1 MADNTKK
8 HTTNTDISSEILE
21 ELKELRRKNELYK
34 TITDNSPVGI
44 VFVDLYGITREINI
58 AALHFF
64 GGKRDEIINKHF
76 LDIPIEYDKSKNQL
90 KELFEKATYS
100 KETKTRVS
108 FKNLK
113 NHLIHLECTT
123 SMVTEEGKTTGIL
136 VFSNNINPEVD
147 AIKTIKT
154 HQAHYKTIVDN
165 SHDAIYIYK
174 KSGFAFVNNRLCELS
189 GYSDD
194 ELIGRDIWFMVHPD
208 DLHRLQSYAV
218 SRMNGE
224 KTPNKYKANIVCK
237 DGEIK
242 YCSFTVSET
251 MFEGEYAVVGQVRDI
266 SVESRI
272 QKTTAESNRKF
283 KSIFD
288 NSPLG
293 IMYYDSNGIIIDC
306 NFLFVSIIGSSKE
319 KLIGFNLLT
328 QIKDEELKKQI
339 IKTLKGEVGYYEGN
353 YKSITANKTTP
364 VRILFKGIEDEH
376 NNIYAG
382 ICLVEDISESYKQK
396 NELLKSQKTFKNLYN
411 NTLAAVYIQDLNGK
425 FIDVNK
431 GAIKMYGYKKEEIIG
446 KTPEFLA
453 DRSQYDEQKFKAVFA
468 KAIKGKPV
476 TTEFW
481 GKRKNGEVFPKIIK
495 LTKGE
500 YFGKEAV
507 IVFAIEITK
516 RKKAEQKLQESEE
529 NFRIIAETAND
540 LIAVVS
546 FVGNPVFTYL
556 SPSHFQVLGYKPID
570 LLGIPA
576 FDMVHPDDRALLRN
590 LIDKYIDVDTNKSKI
605 VLQQIVFR
613 VKNKSGKWR
622 TVESNISLS
631 KNKII
636 LISRDITQR
645 IIQEQKVSSD
655 LWVHE
660 SLDEAET
667 ALRSSIHLEKAIVE
681 LLKIINKRIQSSG
694 TFLARIDDDF
704 KSCEIKY
711 ENNIGD
717 SCLLLNNTFGIKNF
731 DLSNI
736 IHEKK
741 PIPIYSL
748 NGKQITKPEDSTD
761 FYSALC
767 VVIRPTQGNPW
778 LFVVCNK
785 ATNRI
790 WNEYEIKLLAEI
802 GNRLTDNINIMQS
815 LSSLEKSRK
824 EIEKNSEMLKQTNA
838 ELKNALKK
846 AEEADKLKS
855 LFLSNMSHEIR
866 TPMNGIIGFSDLMT
880 KPYSTDKDR
889 ITYAEIISKSG
900 RMLLRLI
907 NDIVDISKIESKQV
921 DLFLKDCNLNEI
933 IYGLYDQHNFKS
945 KTGLAENVTLKYYTD
960 LDDNYSIKTDE
971 LRLKQIITNLLGNA
985 IKFTKKGEIEFG
997 YKRINEKLLEFFVR
1011 DTGIGISNEDKK
1023 YIFERFGQ
1031 ASSTNKAI
1039 FGGTGLG
1046 LSISKGL
1053 VEMFGGNIWMESI
1066 YKKGSAFYF
1075 TLPLKTK
1082 LQMKTYRNN
1091 DSMQEI
1097 MSMPNWEKYNFLVV
1111 DDNKPA
1117 QQLFKAMLKPT
1128 RSNLKF
1134 ASNAKAAIQTIKD
1147 HENIDMVLMDIRMP
1161 GISGLEATKILK
1173 KLKPGIPV
1181 IAQTA
1186 YALAGDREKALEA
1199 GCDDY
1204 ISKPINIDELLK
1216 VIDIHI

>member
-1 MADNTKK
+1 MADRTSNL
-8 HTTNTDISSEILE
+8 TTNEKNLE
-21 ELKELRRKNELYK
+21 ELYNELKVLRNKKNKYES
-34 TITDNSPVGI
+34 IINNSLIGI
-44 VFVDLYGITREINI
+44 IFIDLNGITREINDT
-58 AALHFF
+58 ALRFF
-64 GGKRDEIINKHF
+64 GSDRNKIINKYF
-76 LDIPIEYDKSKNQL
+76 LDTPIVYDKSEEQL
-90 KELFEKATYS
+90 KNLFALAFEKKNT
-100 KETKTRVS
+100 TTRIS

-113 NHLIHLECTT
+113 NQPIHLECTT
-123 SMVTEEGKTTGIL
+123 SIVTEEGKTTGIL
-136 VFSNNINPEVD
+136 VFTNYINPEVD
-147 AIKTIKT
+147 AIKTIET

-174 KSGFAFVNNRLCELS
+174 KSGFAFVNNRLCDLS
-189 GYSDD
+189 GYAYE
-194 ELIGRDIWFMVHPD
+194 ELMGKDIWFMVHPND
-208 DLHRLQSYAV
+208 VHRLQSYAL

-224 KTPNKYKANIVCK
+224 ETPNKYKANIVCK
-237 DGEIK
+237 NGEVK

-266 SVESRI
+266 SIESRI
-272 QKTTAESNRKF
+272 QKTLTESNQKF

-288 NSPLG
+288 NAPLG
-293 IMYYDSNGIIIDC
+293 IMYYDSKGTIIDC
-306 NFLFVSIIGSSKE
+306 NSLFVSIIGSSKE
-319 KLIGFNLLT
+319 KLIGFNLLN
-328 QIKDEELKKQI
+328 QIMDYELKKQV
-339 IKTLKGEVGYYEGN
+339 IKTLKGEVGYYEDN
-353 YKSITANKTTP
+353 YKSITSEKTTP
-364 VRILFKGIEDEH
+364 VRILFKGIEDES

-382 ICLVEDISESYKQK
+382 VCLVEDISETYEQR
-396 NELLKSQKTFKNLYN
+396 NELLRSQKTFKDLYN
-411 NTLAAVYIQDLNGK
+411 NSLAAVYIQDTKGR
-425 FIDVNK
+425 FIDVNE
-431 GAIKMYGYKKEEIIG
+431 GALKMYGYKKEEILG
-446 KTPEFLA
+446 KTPAFLA
-453 DRSQYDEQKFKAVFA
+453 DPSQYDEAGFKKVFA
-468 KAIKGKPV
+468 KVLKGESF

-500 YFGKEAV
+500 YFGEKAI
-507 IVFAIEITK
+507 IVFALEITK
-516 RKKAEQKLQESEE
+516 RKKIEQKLQESEE
-529 NFRIIAETAND
+529 KFRIIAETAND

-546 FVGNPVFTYL
+546 FDKDPILTYL
-556 SPSHFQVLGYKPID
+556 SPSHFHILGYKPMD
-570 LLGIPA
+570 LLGMPA
-576 FDMVHPDDRALLRN
+576 FDMVHPDDRELLFY
-590 LIDKYIDVDTNKSKI
+590 LLKEYIGVDTGKSKI
-605 VLQQIVFR
+605 TLQQIVFR
-613 VKNKSGKWR
+613 IKNKSGEWR
-622 TVESNISLS
+622 SVESNISLY
-631 KNKII
+631 KNRVI
-636 LISRDITQR
+636 LISRDITER
-645 IIQEQKVSSD
+645 MIQEQRVSSD

-660 SLDEAET
+660 SLDEAEK
-667 ALRSSIHLEKAIVE
+667 ALRSSIHLETAIVE
-681 LLKIINKRIQSSG
+681 LLKIINERIQSNG

-711 ENNIGD
+711 ENSSRD
-717 SCLLLNNTFGIKNF
+717 SCLHLKNTFGIKNF
-731 DLSNI
+731 DFSKI

-748 NGKQITKPEDSTD
+748 NGKQITKPEDSKD

-785 ATNRI
+785 VTNRI

-815 LSSLEKSRK
+815 LSNLEKSRK
-824 EIEKNSEMLKQTNA
+824 EIEKNSEILKQTNA
-838 ELKNALKK
+838 NLKNALEK

-866 TPMNGIIGFSDLMT
+866 TPMNGIIGFSDLMI

-921 DLFLKDCNLNEI
+921 DLFLNDYNLNEI
-933 IYGLYDQHNFKS
+933 IYNLYDQHNFKS

-960 LDDNYSIKTDE
+960 LDDSYLIETDE

-985 IKFTKKGEIEFG
+985 IKFTNKGVIEFG

-1066 YKKGSAFYF
+1066 YKKGSVFYF

-1082 LQMKTYRNN
+1082 LKMKAYRNSE
-1091 DSMQEI
+1091 SMEDI
-1097 MSMPNWEKYNFLVV
+1097 ISMPNWEKHNFLVV
-1111 DDNKPA
+1111 DDNMPA

-1134 ASNAKAAIQTIKD
+1134 ANNAKSAIQAIKD
-1147 HENIDMVLMDIRMP
+1147 DDNIDMVLMDIRMP
-1161 GISGLEATKILK
+1161 GISGLEATKIVK